1 MWDIEQLK
9 IKKKKMFPKTK
20 IQNFES
26 EAPHTKTFN
35 INWNFMAKIYVYN
48 LLQAFYT
55 IGHTIYWLWCRVI
68 GFFVNF
74 EF

>member
-9 IKKKKMFPKTK
+9 IKKKKCLRKQKFK
-20 IQNFES
+20 ILS
-26 EAPHTKTFN
+26 LKPHTQKLLTLTGIFL
-35 INWNFMAKIYVYN
+35 AKIYVYN